1 MSTATAQHEA
11 LRSMGRDHCDHD
23 PELFRSV
30 LDRIGDKWSL
40 FLIGAL
46 EDGPM
51 RFTQLL
57 RVTPGISRR
66 MLTSTLRALER
77 DGLVSRTVHAEVPPR
92 VEYAVTELGR
102 TLTEP
107 VRALANWASDNQD
120 AILAHRNA
128 FDETGKK
135 HANGVPV
142 RA

>member
-46 EDGPM
+46 EDGPV

-77 DGLVSRTVHAEVPPR
+77 DGLVSRTVHPEVPPR

-107 VRALANWASDNQD
+107 VRALANWASENQD

-128 FDETGKK
+128 FDEPGQTQRRKS
-135 HANGVPV
+135 
-142 RA
+142 

>member
-1 MSTATAQHEA
+1 MSTATEQHEA

-46 EDGPM
+46 EEGPM

-66 MLTSTLRALER
+66 MLTNTLRALER

-120 AILAHRNA
+120 AILAHRNT
-128 FDETGKK
+128 FDEPGQTK
-135 HANGVPV
+135 AENRLV
-142 RA
+142 A

>member
-46 EDGPM
+46 EEGPM

-57 RVTPGISRR
+57 RATPGISRR
-66 MLTSTLRALER
+66 MLTNTLRALER

-120 AILAHRNA
+120 AILAHRNT
-128 FDETGKK
+128 FDEPGQTK
-135 HANGVPV
+135 AENRSV
-142 RA
+142 A

>member
-11 LRSMGRDHCDHD
+11 LRSMGREHCDHD

-46 EDGPM
+46 EEGPM

-66 MLTSTLRALER
+66 MLTNTLRALER

-120 AILAHRNA
+120 AILAHRNT
-128 FDETGKK
+128 FDEPGRTK
-135 HANGVPV
+135 AENRLV
-142 RA
+142 A

>member
-11 LRSMGRDHCDHD
+11 LRSMGREHCDHD

-46 EDGPM
+46 EEGPM

-66 MLTSTLRALER
+66 MLTNTLRALER

-120 AILAHRNA
+120 AILAHRNT
-128 FDETGKK
+128 FDEPGQTK
-135 HANGVPV
+135 AENRLV
-142 RA
+142 A